1 MRWVQRLSAAIS
13 PPPVRQTYYLQ
24 LYSNLT
30 HTNTMILYLVGLV
43 CAIWCVL
50 DVFKKN
56 IILPWKLIVSVL
68 VLGTSW
74 VGLAVYYF
82 LVRQNIEKWLK

>member
-1 MRWVQRLSAAIS
+1 MGF
-13 PPPVRQTYYLQ
+13 
-24 LYSNLT
+24 
-30 HTNTMILYLVGLV
+30 ILYIVGLV

-56 IILPWKLIVSVL
+56 IDLPWKLIVAVL
-68 VLGTSW
+68 VLGPSW

-82 LVRQNIEKWLK
+82 LVRENIEKWLKK

>member
-1 MRWVQRLSAAIS
+1 MGF
-13 PPPVRQTYYLQ
+13 
-24 LYSNLT
+24 
-30 HTNTMILYLVGLV
+30 ILWLLGLI

-56 IILPWKLIVSVL
+56 IGMIWKLIVAVL

-82 LVRQNIEKWLK
+82 FVRKNIENWVK

>member
-1 MRWVQRLSAAIS
+1 MGF
-13 PPPVRQTYYLQ
+13 
-24 LYSNLT
+24 
-30 HTNTMILYLVGLV
+30 ILYIVGLV

-56 IILPWKLIVSVL
+56 IDLPWKLIVAVL

-74 VGLAVYYF
+74 IGLAVYYF
-82 LVRQNIEKWLK
+82 LVRENIEKWLKK